1 MVYSKPEFHTN
12 NMPNTDM
19 SEISS
24 ENGSRDEVE
33 NMILDEPM
41 YYILSQFFETEDH
54 KNIATLLQE
63 LIVELRELRKIRTS
77 SSK

>member
-1 MVYSKPEFHTN
+1 
-12 NMPNTDM
+12 M
-19 SEISS
+19 SDISS
-24 ENGSRDEVE
+24 EQADSNNEVE

-63 LIVELRELRKIRTS
+63 LIQELRELRKTVS
-77 SSK
+77 FSKTAGSTAQQ

>member
-1 MVYSKPEFHTN
+1 
-12 NMPNTDM
+12 MPNTDM

-24 ENGSRDEVE
+24 EASQSRDEVE

-63 LIVELRELRKIRTS
+63 LIQELRELRKFVTAS
-77 SSK
+77 PKTVG

>member
-1 MVYSKPEFHTN
+1 
-12 NMPNTDM
+12 MPASDM
-19 SEISS
+19 SDISS
-24 ENGSRDEVE
+24 DKASSQGDIE

-63 LIVELRELRKIRTS
+63 LISELRELRKAFITTTS
-77 SSK
+77 SSKPASSS

>member
-1 MVYSKPEFHTN
+1 
-12 NMPNTDM
+12 MPNTDM
-19 SEISS
+19 SDISS
-24 ENGSRDEVE
+24 DNGSRDEVE

-63 LIVELRELRKIRTS
+63 LIHELRELRKTVTS
-77 SSK
+77 SPKASS

>member
-1 MVYSKPEFHTN
+1 
-12 NMPNTDM
+12 MPNTDM
-19 SEISS
+19 SDISS
-24 ENGSRDEVE
+24 ENESRNEVE

-63 LIVELRELRKIRTS
+63 LIHELRLLREQRKP
-77 SSK
+77 

>member
-1 MVYSKPEFHTN
+1 
-12 NMPNTDM
+12 MPNTDM
-19 SEISS
+19 SDISS
-24 ENGSRDEVE
+24 ENGSHNEVE

-63 LIVELRELRKIRTS
+63 LIQELREIRKIALM
-77 SSK
+77 SSKTVGSTVQQ

>member
-1 MVYSKPEFHTN
+1 
-12 NMPNTDM
+12 MPNTDM

-24 ENGSRDEVE
+24 EQSGNEVE

-63 LIVELRELRKIRTS
+63 LIQELRELRKYVGASPKTVG
-77 SSK
+77 

>member
-1 MVYSKPEFHTN
+1 
-12 NMPNTDM
+12 MPNTDM
-19 SEISS
+19 SDISS
-24 ENGSRDEVE
+24 EQVDSNNEVE

-63 LIVELRELRKIRTS
+63 LIQELRELRKTVP
-77 SSK
+77 SSKTAGSTAQQ